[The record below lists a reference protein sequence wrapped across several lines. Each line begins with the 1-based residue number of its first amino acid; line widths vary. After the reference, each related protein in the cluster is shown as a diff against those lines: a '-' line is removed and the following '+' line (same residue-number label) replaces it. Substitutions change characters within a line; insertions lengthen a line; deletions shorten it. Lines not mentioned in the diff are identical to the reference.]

1 MRDELQDARKQCK
14 KRVRKNHQ
22 QGVEQK
28 NTKTKNGDKKEK
40 MEVKEKR
47 KKMIQKKDKVT
58 YKRQIGKNR

>member
-1 MRDELQDARKQCK
+1 MNYKMQGNSAK

-47 KKMIQKKDKVT
+47 KKMIQKK
-58 YKRQIGKNR
+58 R

>member
-1 MRDELQDARKQCK
+1 MQGNSAK

-58 YKRQIGKNR
+58 YKR